1 MKKYIRKIAAFAIFL
16 SLFSIVSSVPVKAEE
31 AIEVEARSALLMEA
45 STGKIIYEK
54 NANEKF
60 APASVTKIMTM
71 LLAMEKVDRG
81 EIKLS
86 DQITVS
92 ETAKKMG
99 GSTMLLDVGEVRTV
113 EEIIKG
119 IGIASGNDAVAMA
132 EYLGGSESGFV
143 EMMNKRA
150 QELGMKN
157 TTFKNCTG
165 LPIEGHLSTAYD
177 ISIMSRELLKH
188 PTILKYT
195 GTYME
200 TISEGRKSPIEL
212 VNHNKLVR
220 FFKGCDGLKTGFTN
234 DAKYCI
240 SATAT
245 RDGVRMLSVI
255 MGAPTFKIRNRD
267 ASMLMNYGFS
277 KFESKQ
283 VATKDSEVEQIP
295 MSQTGDKFIIG
306 KAKDDLTL
314 VCPKGMSDKI
324 EKKVILD
331 ESKKKIK
338 EFDTIGYCEYYL
350 DGELLGKVE
359 LYSDRDMKKGGII
372 DSVKFKVKNFF
383 NGEEEDKV
391 EEKTEEKS
399 NEK

>member
-1 MKKYIRKIAAFAIFL
+1 MKIYKKILGFFAL
-16 SLFSIVSSVPVKAEE
+16 AV
-31 AIEVEARSALLMEA
+31 LLNPNTLTLDA
-45 STGKIIYEK
+45 STFSKEDQIQNKEILYDITAFTTEK
-54 NANEKF
+54 NTLN
-60 APASVTKIMTM
+60 
-71 LLAMEKVDRG
+71 L
-81 EIKLS
+81 
-86 DQITVS
+86 
-92 ETAKKMG
+92 
-99 GSTMLLDVGEVRTV
+99 
-113 EEIIKG
+113 IINQLFKED
-119 IGIASGNDAVAMA
+119 NTLFKDAYFLNTT
-132 EYLGGSESGFV
+132 E
-143 EMMNKRA
+143 
-150 QELGMKN
+150 N

-283 VATKDSEVEQIP
+283 VATKDGEVEQIP

-324 EKKVILD
+324 EKKVVLD